1 MKKIWNM
8 ICHRQ
13 VHYRALK
20 SLMMLI
26 TVVFYFYFMSFTK
39 HTIIVATIAFI
50 ICIIQIYLIDYV
62 FYLLDEHYQ

>member
-13 VHYRALK
+13 VHYRTLK

-26 TVVFYFYFMSFTK
+26 TVVFYFYLMSFTK
-39 HTIIVATIAFI
+39 HTIIVATIALI

-62 FYLLDEHYQ
+62 FYLLDEHYH

>member
-1 MKKIWNM
+1 MKKIWNI

-13 VHYRALK
+13 EHYRYLK

-26 TVVFYFYFMSFTK
+26 TIVFYFYLMSFTK
-39 HTIIVATIAFI
+39 HTIIVATIALI

-62 FYLLDEHYQ
+62 FYLLDEHDH

>member
-13 VHYRALK
+13 VHDRALK

-26 TVVFYFYFMSFTK
+26 TVVFYFYLMNFTK
-39 HTIIVATIAFI
+39 HTIIVATIALI

-62 FYLLDEHYQ
+62 FYLLDEHYH

>member
-13 VHYRALK
+13 VHDRALK

-26 TVVFYFYFMSFTK
+26 TVVFYFYDDELHETYYNSRNDYPYYLY
-39 HTIIVATIAFI
+39 HTNILNRLCF
-50 ICIIQIYLIDYV
+50 LSS
-62 FYLLDEHYQ
+62 